1 MSDRQSR
8 SARSS
13 RLSSTAPRAV
23 VRVRMLSTGRWRPP
37 LGQTPLTGR
46 RAPRVIA
53 VGAALPGVGKS
64 VVASNLAVAI
74 GGLGRQVV
82 VVDLDLGAP
91 RQHALFGV
99 AAAAGT
105 ERPTGVRNVRLWPA
119 AMMLERA
126 SDAQARRTLIDG
138 LGQLDAD
145 VVIVD
150 VADAHRD
157 DLWNFF
163 AAAPNACWCR
173 PAIARRWRRPTPSCT
188 RRSVRAE
195 RRHGAG
201 AREVLA
207 RFAGGLVGNVA
218 ATAEDAESFHAFAR
232 LVRGELGIPLTAL
245 GCLRRSARIVQSIAA
260 KKPLCAR
267 RGIDDEVRAFNQIA
281 ELVVAE
287 RDDAAPEL
295 RARRRRAPALEP
307 ARLPTDLGRY
317 QRRFPRFAVDWAA
330 TFEIAGEP
338 NAVRVRDVSE
348 SGAAVETTLALRVGD
363 VGMLHFY
370 QLDDRLSVEVMVK
383 NVVPSLNR
391 VGFGFV
397 RPGAA
402 AARIVAARARA
413 TRHAL
418 TDGAERGRLTRPWVV
433 AASCHEAPAASSS
446 AVWSSSV

>member
-8 SARSS
+8 SARLS

-23 VRVRMLSTGRWRPP
+23 VRVKMLSTGRWRPP
-37 LGQTPLTGR
+37 LGPTPLVGR
-46 RAPRVIA
+46 RAARVIA

-74 GGLGRQVV
+74 GGLDRKVV

-99 AAAAGT
+99 EAATNG
-105 ERPTGVRNVRLWPA
+105 EKPTGVRNVRLWPA
-119 AMMLERA
+119 ATLFERA
-126 SDAQARRTLIDG
+126 RDTQARRALIDG

-150 VADAHRD
+150 VGDAHRD

-163 AAAPNACWCR
+163 AGAERLLVSTGDRAALEATY
-173 PAIARRWRRPTPSCT
+173 AFLHEAT
-188 RRSVRAE
+188 VRAE
-195 RRHGAG
+195 RRHGG
-201 AREVLA
+201 DAREVLA

-218 ATAEDAESFHAFAR
+218 TAAEEAESFHAFAR

-245 GCLRRSARIVQSIAA
+245 GCLRQSARIDQSIAA
-260 KKPLCAR
+260 KRPLCAR
-267 RGIDDEVRAFNQIA
+267 RGIDDNVRTFHQIA
-281 ELVVAE
+281 ELVVA
-287 RDDAAPEL
+287 DHD
-295 RARRRRAPALEP
+295 APAPGCPLDGDAPPAEP
-307 ARLPTDLGRY
+307 ARLPTDIGRY
-317 QRRFPRFAVDWAA
+317 QRKYPRFAVDWAA

-348 SGAAVETTLALRVGD
+348 SGAAVESTLPLRAGD
-363 VGMLHFY
+363 AGMLHFY
-370 QLDDRLSVEVMVK
+370 QLDDHLSVEVVVK

-402 AARIVAARARA
+402 AARIVAAARARLA
-413 TRHAL
+413 T
-418 TDGAERGRLTRPWVV
+418 P
-433 AASCHEAPAASSS
+433 
-446 AVWSSSV
+446 

>member
-8 SARSS
+8 SARPS
-13 RLSSTAPRAV
+13 RLSSAAPRPV

-46 RAPRVIA
+46 RAPRLIA

-74 GGLGRQVV
+74 AGLGRQVV
-82 VVDLDLGAP
+82 VVDLDLGTP
-91 RQHALFGV
+91 RQHTLFGV
-99 AAAAGT
+99 EAAT
-105 ERPTGVRNVRLWPA
+105 NIERPTGVRNVRLWPA
-119 AMMLERA
+119 ATLLERA
-126 SDAQARRTLIDG
+126 RDASARRALIEG

-157 DLWNFF
+157 DLWNGF
-163 AAAPNACWCR
+163 ATGAERLLVSTGDRGALEATY
-173 PAIARRWRRPTPSCT
+173 AFLQEAV
-188 RRSVRAE
+188 VRAE
-195 RRHGAG
+195 RRHGAR

-207 RFAGGLVGNVA
+207 RFTGGLVGNVA
-218 ATAEDAESFHAFAR
+218 AAAEEAESFHAFAR
-232 LVRGELGIPLTAL
+232 LVRGELGIPLTTL
-245 GCLRRSARIVQSIAA
+245 GCLRQSARIIQSIAA

-287 RDDAAPEL
+287 RDDAAPDCAL
-295 RARRRRAPALEP
+295 DGDAPALEP

-348 SGAAVETTLALRVGD
+348 SGAAVESTLALRVGD
-363 VGMLHFY
+363 AGMLHFY
-370 QLDDRLSVEVMVK
+370 QLDDRLSVEVVVK

-397 RPGAA
+397 RAGAA
-402 AARIVAARARA
+402 AARIVAAARARLI
-413 TRHAL
+413 T
-418 TDGAERGRLTRPWVV
+418 P
-433 AASCHEAPAASSS
+433 
-446 AVWSSSV
+446 